1 MYNCFST
8 RVYLPGY
15 YYSLIGF
22 LSESFGFFK
31 IYKKR
36 TKKYNFR
43 FKKIERIACLF
54 VSKRANEG
62 FAKKNP
68 SALLIR
74 SFIISDLSESLT
86 VALFSW
92 ATRVICSQS
101 LICPEKSERIAHSRS
116 FDLSDEQI
124 SKFPTLLPSEFR
136 KYIKLKKNFEKINF
150 LKFKFFMYSIPKTIF
165 YPFIVSLFL

>member
-1 MYNCFST
+1 MSESL
-8 RVYLPGY
+8 VYLWAKERMRD
-15 YYSLIGF
+15 L
-22 LSESFGFFK
+22 L
-31 IYKKR
+31 KK
-36 TKKYNFR
+36 T
-43 FKKIERIACLF
+43 
-54 VSKRANEG
+54 
-62 FAKKNP
+62 

-124 SKFPTLLPSEFR
+124 SKFPTLVPSEFR

-150 LKFKFFMYSIPKTIF
+150 LKFKFFMYSQDHILPFHRLTFSVNFFERF
-165 YPFIVSLFL
+165 YIVFRSLKCTLISTYF

>member
-43 FKKIERIACLF
+43 FLKIERIARLF

-62 FAKKNP
+62 FAKKNERFAH
-68 SALLIR
+68 SLIYHKR
-74 SFIISDLSESLT
+74 PERIAHGCSFFMSDQSDLLT
-86 VALFSW
+86 VTYLSW
-92 ATRVICSQS
+92 EIRANRSQS
-101 LICPEKSERIAHSRS
+101 LIWSERWANK
-116 FDLSDEQI
+116 QI
-124 SKFPTLLPSEFR
+124 PNPGTFR
-136 KYIKLKKNFEKINF
+136 VQKI
-150 LKFKFFMYSIPKTIF
+150 YKT
-165 YPFIVSLFL
+165 